1 MMPPSL
7 SWVFDEAVQ
16 VKRFWKTSVLLG
28 AVLIGGTWIVKDYL
42 DSTQKSNLRSEAT
55 VLRTQLDSE
64 RSELGRTEH
73 QLANRRAEATSLERK
88 LATRSDQVTTLQRDL
103 RAATDEVEALKT
115 QLQGQRGDPGSTSTE
130 LEGAWTRL
138 GLNPE
143 KFQDLPL
150 HWRQALAELA
160 VAPRA
165 DFPALARFVREL
177 RPDDI
182 KLIDRVAPAIAHN
195 GSIHFLV
202 RSRTSPH
209 RHPHLGL
216 EFADFQ
222 RLREIGLL
230 HHESSRTGVQVKPS
244 DATPVSVWGSSVALA
259 FYSLDGEATLEFD
272 VETFTDV
279 GAALVEL
286 LRVPSNLRYFAW
298 VADTIRNSDLDVQLW
313 AFTPSPALPEKIAPG
328 MGRIEIVRL

>member
-1 MMPPSL
+1 MPPWL
-7 SWVFDEAVQ
+7 SWVFEEAVQ
-16 VKRFWKTSVLLG
+16 IKRFWKTSVLLG
-28 AVLIGGTWIVKDYL
+28 AVLIGGTWTVKGYL

-55 VLRTQLDSE
+55 VLRTQLDSD
-64 RSELGRTEH
+64 RAALDRTEQ
-73 QLANRRAEATSLERK
+73 QLERRRAEVTALEGK
-88 LATRSDQVTTLQRDL
+88 LAARADQVTTLQRDL
-103 RAATDEVEALKT
+103 RATTDEVEALKT
-115 QLQGQRGDPGSTSTE
+115 QLQGQRDDPGSTSTE

-138 GLNPE
+138 GLSPE

-165 DFPALARFVREL
+165 DFPALARFIREL

-182 KLIDRVAPAIAHN
+182 ILIDRVAPAIAHN

-230 HHESSRTGVQVKPS
+230 HSESSRTGVRVKPS
-244 DATPVSVWGSSVALA
+244 GAAPVSVWGSSVALA
-259 FYSLDGEATLEFD
+259 FYSLQGEATVEFR

-286 LRVPSNLRYFAW
+286 LRVPSDLRYFAW
-298 VADTIRNSDLDVQLW
+298 VADTIRDSALDVQLW
-313 AFTPSPALPEKIAPG
+313 AFTPSLLCQRKLPPVWAE
-328 MGRIEIVRL
+328 